1 MDFYSGGIL
10 KVLETIGLKKKD
22 FKRPV
27 VHKHSLSNI
36 LDRDVRYLDAII
48 RYRIPN
54 SQSLYRS

>member
-1 MDFYSGGIL
+1 MDFSGGIL
-10 KVLETIGLKKKD
+10 KVLETIGLKERKD

-54 SQSLYRS
+54 SQSLCRS